1 MKKKEFGSDFELYL
15 NKNLQVKKK
24 KFFDIKK
31 SSFFLSGRSA
41 LFAII
46 KHGVKNHQWKTV
58 YLPTFYCQEVN
69 RYIKKLPIKISFYD
83 YNPFL
88 ESKTKDFNL
97 KDDKSNVVVNVNFFG
112 FDKLDLS
119 VYTKLFVIEDL
130 THNLLS
136 ISSSIAHY
144 TFGSLRKE
152 LPVPVGGFLNSKNL
166 PIPKGLVCAEAN
178 NIAIQ
183 KLTAMYLKSQ
193 YLKGKLEDKS
203 LFRKLFLK
211 SEHDLELNLKN
222 AKMPEIAR
230 TIFLQLDILKI
241 LKQKIYNLKIA
252 YDNLKIPKSIIVN
265 QGFKKNS
272 FGLMLILQL
281 KEQRDRLSN
290 HLINNNIY
298 PTILWPNQKTELN
311 KKIEQQILFIHIDF
325 RYSEE
330 DIIYITNKINSYFQ
344 NEKL

>member
-1 MKKKEFGSDFELYL
+1 MKKKEFGSDFHLCQDI
-15 NKNLQVKKK
+15 KWQVKKE
-24 KFFDIKK
+24 KFFDRKK

-46 KHGVKNHQWKTV
+46 KHGIKNHQWKTV

-69 RYIKKLPIKISFYD
+69 RYIKKLPIKINFYE

-88 ESKTKDFNL
+88 KSKTENFDF
-97 KDDKSNVVVNVNFFG
+97 KDDNSNVVVNVNFFG

-119 VYTKLFVIEDL
+119 LYTKLFIIEDL

-152 LPVPVGGFLNSKNL
+152 LPVPVGGFLNSQNF
-166 PIPKGLVCAEAN
+166 PIPQGLICSEAN

-183 KLTAMYLKSQ
+183 KLTAMYLKNQ
-193 YLKGKLEDKS
+193 YLKGNLKDKS
-203 LFRKLFLK
+203 VFREFFLK
-211 SEHDLELNLKN
+211 SELDLDLDLKD
-222 AKMPEIAR
+222 AKMPVIAR
-230 TIFLQLDILKI
+230 AIVQQLDILKI
-241 LKQKIYNLKIA
+241 LKQKTHNLKIA
-252 YDNLKIPKSIIVN
+252 HDNLKLPKSIIVN
-265 QGFKKNS
+265 QGFKRNS
-272 FGLMLILQL
+272 FGLMLRLKL
-281 KEQRDRLSN
+281 KEQRDHLAN

-298 PTILWPNQKTELN
+298 PAILWPNQKTVLN
-311 KKIEQQILFIHIDF
+311 KEIEKQILFIHIDF
-325 RYSEE
+325 RYLEE
-330 DIIYITNKINSYFQ
+330 DIIHITNKINSYFQ